1 MQYIANGIIEIIF
14 FITISGNKIPLDA
27 FDDFVTGVTE
37 NGGNVREAMYDMARK
52 NGKYTTFYN
61 TQAHAYPKP

>member
-1 MQYIANGIIEIIF
+1 M
-14 FITISGNKIPLDA
+14 
-27 FDDFVTGVTE
+27 TGVTE
-37 NGGNVREAMYDMARK
+37 VGGNVREAMYDMARK